1 VLFDGIQLE
10 VLNIIKAHK
19 TGITNIAFDPRGEL
33 LATSSVRG
41 TLVRVFEVGEG
52 SKFRSRDG
60 RVETS
65 EHDGYAFRRG
75 STAAV
80 ISSLCFS
87 PDSQTLCCA
96 TTSGYAYLF
105 AHSNLVFVDLAL
117 ASART
122 SQACWLTCGSPSEHS
137 QPFRFLMGARSLA
150 SRPPTTICT

>member
-1 VLFDGIQLE
+1 MLFDGIQLE

-105 AHSNLVFVDLAL
+105 RVNRSQQYAAAL
-117 ASART
+117 
-122 SQACWLTCGSPSEHS
+122 
-137 QPFRFLMGARSLA
+137 FLSCMVRRSLT
-150 SRPPTTICT
+150 RTWCL